1 MINVPHDPSELL
13 ESSIHH
19 SKSSILVVE
28 DDQRVLRL
36 EQLVLEYHGYEV
48 IAVGNA
54 KEAIDMIAGI
64 SPSLVVLDIGLPGID
79 GFNACR
85 CIREF
90 SPLPIIMVTANDST
104 EHKIKGL
111 DSGADDYITKPFSP
125 SELAA
130 RVGAALR
137 RSTMGN
143 EVVES
148 AVQVGELQVNFAGN
162 RVMLSGQEVVLS
174 DTEYRL
180 LCYLAR
186 NAGRIVT
193 RDQIL
198 ERIWG
203 EEYLGA
209 NHLLDTTIGRLR
221 QKLEDRAREPRYIL
235 TRRGVGYSFPPGE
248 EGGAYSV

>member
-1 MINVPHDPSELL
+1 
-13 ESSIHH
+13 
-19 SKSSILVVE
+19 
-28 DDQRVLRL
+28 
-36 EQLVLEYHGYEV
+36 
-48 IAVGNA
+48 
-54 KEAIDMIAGI
+54 
-64 SPSLVVLDIGLPGID
+64 
-79 GFNACR
+79 
-85 CIREF
+85 
-90 SPLPIIMVTANDST
+90 MVTANDST

-111 DSGADDYITKPFSP
+111 DSGADDYITKPFSLN
-125 SELAA
+125 ELAA

-137 RSTMGN
+137 RSTIGN
-143 EVVES
+143 EVVEPPI
-148 AVQVGELQVNFAGN
+148 QVGELQVNFAGN

-203 EEYLGA
+203 EEYFGA

-221 QKLEDRAREPRYIL
+221 QKLKDRAREPRYIL
-235 TRRGVGYSFPPGE
+235 TRRGVGYSFP
-248 EGGAYSV
+248 S

>member
-1 MINVPHDPSELL
+1 M
-13 ESSIHH
+13 HH

-36 EQLVLEYHGYEV
+36 EQLVLEKHGYEV

-54 KEAIDMIAGI
+54 EEAVDMIAGI

-79 GFNACR
+79 GITACR
-85 CIREF
+85 RIREF

-137 RSTMGN
+137 RSTIGN

-148 AVQVGELQVNFAGN
+148 PIQVGELQVNFAGN

-221 QKLEDRAREPRYIL
+221 QKLEDRPREPRYIL
-235 TRRGVGYSFPPGE
+235 TRRGVGYSFPTVEGE
-248 EGGAYSV
+248 DAYLLDPNRG

>member
-1 MINVPHDPSELL
+1 M
-13 ESSIHH
+13 HH

-36 EQLVLEYHGYEV
+36 EQLVLEKYGYEV
-48 IAVGNA
+48 TAVGNA
-54 KEAIDMIAGI
+54 EEAVDMIAGI

-79 GFNACR
+79 GITACR
-85 CIREF
+85 RIREF

-137 RSTMGN
+137 RSTIGN
-143 EVVES
+143 EVVVS
-148 AVQVGELQVNFAGN
+148 PIQVGELQVNFAGN
-162 RVMLSGQEVVLS
+162 RVILSGQEVVLS

-209 NHLLDTTIGRLR
+209 NHLLDTTMGRLR
-221 QKLEDRAREPRYIL
+221 QKLKDRAHKPRYIL
-235 TRRGVGYSFPPGE
+235 TRRGVGYSFPSQ
-248 EGGAYSV
+248 EGMMQMRS